1 MSLKIEEG
9 EVLFWLSA
17 GSLIQ
22 VLLSVPGSIISR
34 NCPVSLG
41 TLGGAL
47 CTPTPPLTRSSPRC
61 LNLTPRSAMGG
72 GRRLNPLTTSG
83 SRSKKTRSS
92 TLQPRTLWVEMEK
105 IWVSYERKGDTAADL
120 GSYWFFSLFPLNFM
134 GLFDKKNMKIFNF
147 ILILRGEVGHLIRAD
162 AFNQ

>member
-1 MSLKIEEG
+1 MTLKIEEG
-9 EVLFWLSA
+9 EVFSWLSA

-47 CTPTPPLTRSSPRC
+47 CTPTPPLTCSSPRC
-61 LNLTPRSAMGG
+61 LNLTPHSAKGG
-72 GRRLNPLTTSG
+72 GRRLNPLTTSW

-92 TLQPRTLWVEMEK
+92 TLQHRTLWVETEKNLGELWKKRRHRDWFGIVSVLRLVPFKFYGLIWQKKYEK
-105 IWVSYERKGDTAADL
+105 I
-120 GSYWFFSLFPLNFM
+120 
-134 GLFDKKNMKIFNF
+134 
-147 ILILRGEVGHLIRAD
+147 
-162 AFNQ
+162 